1 MRPIGKYVVIKKIK
15 EEMKTDSGL
24 LLSGSDVND
33 IRYKKGVVVE
43 PGTDV
48 TVMES
53 NDTIYYDS
61 RAGYSMIIKGEQYT
75 VIQERDVVIVE

>member
-1 MRPIGKYVVIKKIK
+1 MKPINKYIIVKGID

>member
-1 MRPIGKYVVIKKIK
+1 MRPIGKYGVIKKIK